1 MSIFGDR
8 FRLGYARVEDY
19 TGDPATYTSR
29 DGLTTQSITVIFNEL
44 VGALDPYS
52 NAVFSINT
60 DELASPERGGIIT
73 LDSDVWVIV
82 DVRDAKDNSAEV
94 RCIRP
99 EITA

>member
-29 DGLTTQSITVIFNEL
+29 DGQTTQAITVVFNEL
-44 VGALDPYS
+44 VGALDPFS
-52 NAVFSINT
+52 NAVFAIST
-60 DELASPERGGIIT
+60 DELASPERGGTIT
-73 LDSDVWVIV
+73 LGSDVWTIV
-82 DVRDAKDNSAEV
+82 DVRDAQDNTAEV